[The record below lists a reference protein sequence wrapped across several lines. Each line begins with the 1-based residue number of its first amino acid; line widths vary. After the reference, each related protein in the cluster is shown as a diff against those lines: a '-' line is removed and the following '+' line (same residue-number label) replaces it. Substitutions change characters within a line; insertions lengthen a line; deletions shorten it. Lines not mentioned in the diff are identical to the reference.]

1 MNKDNLLIEQVIFEY
16 KVLTEAEDKGTRLR
30 GIFQKA
36 NAKNQNGRVYTKDI
50 LNREI
55 ERLSES
61 IGHRR
66 LVGQLDHPQTATIE
80 YAKTS
85 HLVSSLVMDEST
97 GDVIGELE
105 ILDTPAG
112 RIAKSLVESRV
123 QIGVSSRGLGT
134 VRKEDDLLV
143 VNDDF
148 QLVTF
153 DIVAEPST
161 PNAYPV
167 PLSESVIKKILS
179 QHKPANFKKELHKLI
194 DKLVWNR

>member
-1 MNKDNLLIEQVIFEY
+1 
-16 KVLTEAEDKGTRLR
+16 
-30 GIFQKA
+30 
-36 NAKNQNGRVYTKDI
+36 
-50 LNREI
+50 
-55 ERLSES
+55 
-61 IGHRR
+61 